1 MATSRTEY
9 KFPDEQDAPSAENA
23 SDAPDIEV
31 SVEGDVDIEVAD
43 DTPEEDRGR
52 RPLEKEPDD
61 PKDEELAT
69 YSASVQKRIKE
80 LSHARHDERRA
91 KEALQREQ
99 EEMKRISQR
108 LVEENIRLKQYV
120 STGEQAYAG
129 SMKSA
134 AEAEYEIAKKQFKDA
149 HESFDADALIEAQAK
164 LTQAQLKLEKANNFR
179 PTPLQTE
186 KDSVETQQIEQPQV
200 RPDEKTLRWQQRNQW
215 FGPDDEM
222 TAVALI
228 AHKQLVQSGVDP
240 RSDEYFAQIDARM
253 RRRFPDFFN
262 VEKEEPTPQ
271 PTEVRKAANVVAP
284 ASRSSGPKKITLTR
298 TQVAIAKKLGVPLE
312 MYAKQLAQE
321 NA

>member
-1 MATSRTEY
+1 MATSNGEY

-31 SVEGDVDIEVAD
+31 SVEGDVDIEIAD
-43 DTPEEDRGR
+43 DTPEQDRGR
-52 RPLEKEPDD
+52 KPLEKEPEDL
-61 PKDEELAT
+61 KDEELAT

-99 EEMKRISQR
+99 EEMKRVAQR
-108 LVEENIRLKQYV
+108 LVEENKRLKQYV

-129 SMKSA
+129 SMKTA
-134 AEAEYEIAKKQFKDA
+134 AEAEYEMAKKQFKEA
-149 HESFDADALIEAQAK
+149 HESFDADALLEAQTK
-164 LTQAQLKLEKANNFR
+164 LMQAQMKLEKANNFR
-179 PTPLQTE
+179 PTPLQDDVE
-186 KDSVETQQIEQPQV
+186 GVETTQIEQQQS

-215 FGPDDEM
+215 FGLNDEM

-228 AHKQLVQSGVDP
+228 AHKQLVQSGIDP

-253 RRRFPDFFN
+253 CKRFPDFFN
-262 VEKEEPTPQ
+262 EKEEPTTQ
-271 PTEVRKAANVVAP
+271 PTEVRKAATVVAP
-284 ASRSSGPKKITLTR
+284 ASRSNGPKKITLTR
-298 TQVAIAKKLGVPLE
+298 TQVAIAKKLGVPLDL
-312 MYAKQLAQE
+312 YAKQLAQG